1 MKIHPNFAPN
11 VSGWL
16 LFALASTATV
26 ANTLK
31 GTQEACYFLE
41 ASLSVLAL
49 LPLWGIALVP
59 LLFLSADDPGIVE
72 NMVFCP
78 AMGVIA
84 GFISGLFLTATG
96 FALRFAWALSWGR
109 AL

>member
-1 MKIHPNFAPN
+1 MKIHPHFAPN
-11 VSGWL
+11 VTGWL

-26 ANTLK
+26 ANALK
-31 GTQEACYFLE
+31 GTQEACYFSE

-59 LLFLSADDPGIVE
+59 LLFLAADDPSIVE

-78 AMGVIA
+78 AMGAIA
-84 GFISGLFLTATG
+84 GFLSGLFLTATDL
-96 FALRFAWALSWGR
+96 ALRLAWTLSWGR